1 MNSVNYKRLEKSLTD
16 VIQEAQLKIGY
27 DHHPITLYYP
37 TESVARLLGT
47 PEEDADNTEHALA
60 SLSAHTADTLGEI
73 QVTRDDKRFCFHISA
88 EGTQYVHEQL
98 PDPAFLRAFL
108 QVMRGLT
115 VSFDDILAVFHQFSD
130 KVHCEKLEGNEEFD
144 YLVYF
149 EDGTPDS
156 YRYCIFLYL
165 CARAAVPDIGIK
177 RVPIV

>member
-47 PEEDADNTEHALA
+47 PEEDADNTEHALRFPFPRTPPTHLAQSKSPAMTSA
-60 SLSAHTADTLGEI
+60 SASTFPQKA
-73 QVTRDDKRFCFHISA
+73 
-88 EGTQYVHEQL
+88 QYVHEQL

-130 KVHCEKLEGNEEFD
+130 KVHCE
-144 YLVYF
+144 
-149 EDGTPDS
+149 
-156 YRYCIFLYL
+156 
-165 CARAAVPDIGIK
+165 ARGQRGV
-177 RVPIV
+177 